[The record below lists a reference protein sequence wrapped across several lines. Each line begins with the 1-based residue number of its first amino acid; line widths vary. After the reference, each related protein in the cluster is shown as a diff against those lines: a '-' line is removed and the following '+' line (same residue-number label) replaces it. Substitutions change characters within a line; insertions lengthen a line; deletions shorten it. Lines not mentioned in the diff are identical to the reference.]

1 MVLCQDTE
9 CSVCLQAFTRLER
22 IPRVLHCLHTFC
34 TPCLESLS
42 QGAGDLVTVPCP
54 LCRRVTCVRRC
65 VGLKGALWVDSNVWE
80 YIPDREEEEEVV
92 QEQRRPAGE
101 VIGGKGGRTSTH
113 AECRAS
119 WPPRTKLKLPAFFKK
134 FSLLKTQMERAMPG
148 DPVEMRSWRRLA
160 TDDHV

>member
-1 MVLCQDTE
+1 MVLCEDTE
-9 CSVCLQAFTRLER
+9 CTVCLQAFSRLER

-34 TPCLESLS
+34 TPCLEALS

-65 VGLKGALWVDSNVWE
+65 VGLQGALWVDSNVWE
-80 YIPDREEEEEVV
+80 YIPDREEEEEEEV

-113 AECRAS
+113 AE
-119 WPPRTKLKLPAFFKK
+119 W
-134 FSLLKTQMERAMPG
+134 
-148 DPVEMRSWRRLA
+148 
-160 TDDHV
+160 